1 MPYAALAAI
10 RKANII
16 EMTGWTPK
24 ELAEQDAREI
34 RTLEAVWGARG
45 GSSRQERKMMKG

>member
-1 MPYAALAAI
+1 MPYSALATI

-24 ELAEQDAREI
+24 ELREQDAREI
-34 RTLEAVWGARG
+34 RMLEAVWGARG
-45 GSSRQERKMMKG
+45 GSSRQERKMLK